1 MSLPPRSL
9 RQASS
14 NHDTAYLARRSGV
27 SPLLAPGDSV
37 IDGRNSGYV
46 DDIQRGKTLISM
58 WGARVG
64 AELDAE
70 AGSKAA
76 RLAALNAL
84 AVAREHLGTLD
95 RVTRIVRL
103 GVSVATSG
111 DVRDQPKVADGATR
125 VYDASHAHIWG
136 RVIGSARRL
145 RTHADVGSC
154 LAPLAFSVT
163 RLGGGS
169 GALCEVA
176 HKIPNRIPH
185 CTDKHAMIGPP
196 R

>member
-1 MSLPPRSL
+1 MSLPPGSL

-37 IDGRNSGYV
+37 IDGRNSCYV

-76 RLAALNAL
+76 RLAALNVL
-84 AVAREHLGTLD
+84 AVAR
-95 RVTRIVRL
+95 
-103 GVSVATSG
+103 ASG
-111 DVRDQPKVADGATR
+111 D
-125 VYDASHAHIWG
+125 
-136 RVIGSARRL
+136 ARQG
-145 RTHADVGSC
+145 D
-154 LAPLAFSVT
+154 
-163 RLGGGS
+163 
-169 GALCEVA
+169 
-176 HKIPNRIPH
+176 PNR
-185 CTDKHAMIGPP
+185 PP
-196 R
+196 RGLGCDFGRRARSAEGRGWCDTGL